1 MDIERKVGSDSNG
14 NTIYYYPKEATL
26 SYNSIVTQNKVNSQ
40 MTDNDLLKKI
50 YYTALGRE
58 RYSMY
63 REKLEINQ

>member
-1 MDIERKVGSDSNG
+1 MKFILNAKGNSVLDIQC
-14 NTIYYYPKEATL
+14 IL

-63 REKLEINQ
+63 RVNNPFLENN